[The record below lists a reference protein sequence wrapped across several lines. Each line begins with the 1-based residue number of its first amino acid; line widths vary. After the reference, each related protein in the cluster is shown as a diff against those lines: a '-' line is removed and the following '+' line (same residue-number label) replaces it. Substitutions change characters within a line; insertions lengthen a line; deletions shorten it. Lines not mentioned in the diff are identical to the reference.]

1 MKWAVFFRKV
11 VAALNARNNKM
22 NAVILDI
29 NLLPGELEAMGL
41 SGQDIAELS
50 KNILSRAVKLCSI
63 TPFTKTIIENLVA
76 AGNGKAVFL
85 PAGEN
90 SANLVDAVVVAS
102 DQELAAVGKQLEA
115 LEGNPAELGR
125 LLNRALKWSQASP
138 DGSLRLGAHTLPL
151 GQRTLIMG
159 ILNVTPDSF
168 SDGGRFNRLEK
179 ALEQAYRMAD
189 EGADIIDIGGEST
202 RPGSVPVPADEELN
216 RVMPVIEALKKE
228 HSFTLPLS
236 IDTYKAAVAEKALE
250 AGVEMINDVWGLKK
264 DRDIGKVAARHRVP
278 LCLMHNRRSTE
289 YTDLIPDI
297 ISEMVES
304 LELAHSA
311 GVEDRQII
319 IDPGIG
325 FGKDLKQN
333 LEVMRHLREFCSL
346 GYPLLLGT
354 SRKSMIGKTLEL
366 PADDRIEG
374 TAATVAYGISAG
386 ADIIRVHDV
395 LQMRRVAVMTDAMVR
410 R

>member
-1 MKWAVFFRKV
+1 MK
-11 VAALNARNNKM
+11 
-22 NAVILDI
+22 AVIMDI
-29 NLLPGELEAMGL
+29 DLLTGELEAMGL
-41 SGQDIAELS
+41 SRHDIAELS
-50 KNILSRAVKLCSI
+50 KNLLSRAVKICSI
-63 TPFTKTIIENLVA
+63 PLYTKNMIENLVA
-76 AGNGKAVFL
+76 AGNGRVIFL
-85 PAGEN
+85 PAREN
-90 SANLVDAVVVAS
+90 PISLFDLIIVAS
-102 DQELAAVGKQLEA
+102 EQELATVGKQLET

-125 LLNRALKWSQASP
+125 LLKRALKWSLASP
-138 DGSLRLGAHTLPL
+138 ACGLRLGAHTLPL
-151 GQRTLIMG
+151 GKRTLIMG

-168 SDGGRFNRLEK
+168 SDGGRFDRLEK

-202 RPGSVPVPADEELN
+202 RPGSVPISADEELN
-216 RVMPVIEALKKE
+216 RVMPVIKALKVE

-250 AGVEMINDVWGLKK
+250 AGVEMINDVWGLKE

-297 ISEMVES
+297 ISEMGES
-304 LELAHSA
+304 LELARSA
-311 GVEDRQII
+311 GIDDRQLI

-333 LEVMRHLREFCSL
+333 LEVMRHLREFSNL

-354 SRKSMIGKTLEL
+354 SRKSMIGKTLDL

-386 ADIIRVHDV
+386 AEIIRVHDV
-395 LQMRRVAVMTDAMVR
+395 LQMRRVAVMADAMVR